1 MEMCVNACE
10 KHTTNNENAAKMI
23 KGWLISNGILSSVR
37 SSTRF
42 TKWLFTNLVI
52 WISLPVSLV
61 KQGRVECDGFWNLDI
76 EKKKFYIAG

>member
-23 KGWLISNGILSSVR
+23 KGWLISNGALSSVR

-42 TKWLFTNLVI
+42 TKDYSPTWQFDFSNHFCARHDFVCFCGAKFK
-52 WISLPVSLV
+52 V
-61 KQGRVECDGFWNLDI
+61 GFYSI
-76 EKKKFYIAG
+76 T

>member
-37 SSTRF
+37 SSTQSNR
-42 TKWLFTNLVI
+42 V
-52 WISLPVSLV
+52 
-61 KQGRVECDGFWNLDI
+61 QVECRRPTRWPA
-76 EKKKFYIAG
+76 ERVKKELQG

>member
-37 SSTRF
+37 SSTRS
-42 TKWLFTNLVI
+42 WR
-52 WISLPVSLV
+52 SL
-61 KQGRVECDGFWNLDI
+61 
-76 EKKKFYIAG
+76 